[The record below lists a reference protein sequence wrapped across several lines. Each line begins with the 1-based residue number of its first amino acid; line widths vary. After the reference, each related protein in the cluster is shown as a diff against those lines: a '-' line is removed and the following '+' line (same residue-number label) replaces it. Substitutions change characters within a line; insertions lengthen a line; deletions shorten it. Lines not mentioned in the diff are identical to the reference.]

1 MKNNE
6 SDETE
11 NNNKKI
17 NGWKWAFIAIVLFII
32 GFIVYFFLLIQPF
45 SSNRPEVNESSVE
58 QEELNL
64 TTSANKMDAEVIINS
79 YLAGTMG
86 EDFESYEIVLTDK
99 LEIHGTISVLT
110 VDVPYI
116 LSFAAYAMEDGNLQL
131 RGENVELANISL
143 PVSAVMSLFA
153 RQMTIPTFIEINSV
167 NQMITI
173 HLDEL
178 MQENA
183 FGLSVKQVDLERDI
197 IEFNLRFKK
206 DLLTDQLD

>member
-1 MKNNE
+1 MKNIE
-6 SDETE
+6 SDKA
-11 NNNKKI
+11 NNKNMKI

-32 GFIVYFFLLIQPF
+32 GFIVYLFFLIQPY
-45 SSNRPEVNESSVE
+45 STNRTEVNESSIE
-58 QEELNL
+58 EELTL
-64 TTSANKMDAEVIINS
+64 STSVNKEDAEVIINS
-79 YLAGTMG
+79 YLASSIG
-86 EDFESYEIVLTDK
+86 EDFETYEIVLTDK

-110 VDVPYI
+110 VDVPFV
-116 LSFAAYAMEDGNLQL
+116 LSFAVYAMEDGNLQL
-131 RGENVELANISL
+131 RGESVELANISL

-167 NQMITI
+167 SQMITI

-178 MQENA
+178 MHKNA

>member
-1 MKNNE
+1 MKNIE
-6 SDETE
+6 SDKA
-11 NNNKKI
+11 NNKNMKI

-32 GFIVYFFLLIQPF
+32 GFIVYLFFLIQPY
-45 SSNRPEVNESSVE
+45 STNRTEVNESSVE
-58 QEELNL
+58 EELTL
-64 TTSANKMDAEVIINS
+64 STSVNKEDAEVIINS
-79 YLAGTMG
+79 YLASSIG
-86 EDFESYEIVLTDK
+86 EDFETYEIVLTDE

-110 VDVPYI
+110 VDVPFV
-116 LSFAAYAMEDGNLQL
+116 LSFAVYAMEDGNLQL
-131 RGENVELANISL
+131 RGESVELANISL

-167 NQMITI
+167 SQMITI

>member
-1 MKNNE
+1 MKNIE
-6 SDETE
+6 SDKA
-11 NNNKKI
+11 NNKNMKI

-32 GFIVYFFLLIQPF
+32 GFIVYLFFLIQPY
-45 SSNRPEVNESSVE
+45 STNQTEVNESSVE
-58 QEELNL
+58 EELTL
-64 TTSANKMDAEVIINS
+64 STSVNKVDAEVIINS
-79 YLAGTMG
+79 YLASSIG
-86 EDFESYEIVLTDK
+86 EDFETYEIVLTDK

-110 VDVPYI
+110 VDVPFV
-116 LSFAAYAMEDGNLQL
+116 LSFAVYAMEDGNLQL
-131 RGENVELANISL
+131 RGESVELANISL

-167 NQMITI
+167 SQMITI